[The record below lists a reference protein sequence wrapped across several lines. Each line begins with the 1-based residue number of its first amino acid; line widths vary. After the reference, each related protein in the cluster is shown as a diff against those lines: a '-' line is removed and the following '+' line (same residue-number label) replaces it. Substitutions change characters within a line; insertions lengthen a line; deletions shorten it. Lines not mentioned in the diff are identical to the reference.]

1 MKSFKRIRKSYQNLT
16 TKLPSPPKNI
26 EPAALNLIE
35 LRRDK
40 LILNE
45 EALQVLKDI
54 EEDLII
60 VFIFGKGG
68 SGKSFLMNLLINSN
82 DQKKKFITNSIVSTK
97 NLKGFK
103 VNSYFNSLKGNKKGI
118 YFWSSPIEKENSKEK
133 ILFFDSEGVNSEN
146 VDQQTLESKLL
157 ALMIIISS
165 LFIYNTK
172 GDINSYSLNDLQLI
186 VQLTDSINIEG
197 KIDKDEMIAELCPK
211 FIWTLRDFNLEKYKQ
226 IKKRS
231 DMYLEECL
239 NDDRFKGKNKDE
251 INMISESLV
260 RYFKKRECVIM
271 PCPTNEEKEVVMLKR
286 MELNELSENFQNEF
300 EVLKKKIYESS
311 KAKSINGKKING
323 PILVSLLKSFIRE
336 INKEKIPNLDKIFL
350 ELIKK
355 ELDINYTSAK
365 NEFKKRMDNLKKEED
380 IDIKEMYHI
389 KYEIMNEFIKIL
401 EKNPEIFNK
410 ENYLKEYETTKERL
424 EQELDKIIKADLDIL
439 IPDYSYDKI
448 LKEKKNE
455 NYTNV
460 NELIQD
466 YLNILIEFKMDMTDT
481 ILNKKDFEMFIKNDL
496 IKTNEIIDYI
506 KKNDNNEIILNDD
519 YEEDE
524 INNEGDNDINNIK
537 TELENAEKEELEI
550 IKNYSLLLEKR
561 DKILRNSLKY
571 MSYGKHSIRSYSS
584 KLVTINL
591 GEEKS
596 CELSKEEKE
605 EERCNCNLNS
615 FKNCI
620 VF

>member
-286 MELNELSENFQNEF
+286 MELSELSESFQNEF

-448 LKEKKNE
+448 LKEKNIQ
-455 NYTNV
+455 NFTNV

-506 KKNDNNEIILNDD
+506 KKNENEIIVNDD

-537 TELENAEKEELEI
+537 TELENAEKEKLEI

-584 KLVTINL
+584 KLVMINL

-596 CELSKEEKE
+596 CELTKEEKE

>member
-1 MKSFKRIRKSYQNLT
+1 MKSFKRTRKSYKNLT
-16 TKLPSPPKNI
+16 TKFPSPPKNI

-82 DQKKKFITNSIVSTK
+82 DQRKKFITSSIISTK

-260 RYFKKRECVIM
+260 KYFKKRECVIM
-271 PCPTNEEKEVVMLKR
+271 PCPANEEKELVMLKR
-286 MELNELSENFQNEF
+286 MELDELSENFQNEF

-311 KAKSINGKKING
+311 KAKSINGKRING

-350 ELIKK
+350 ELVKK
-355 ELDINYTSAK
+355 ELDISYNSAK

-401 EKNPEIFNK
+401 EKNPEIYNK

-506 KKNDNNEIILNDD
+506 KKSDNEININDD
-519 YEEDE
+519 NDDEDE
-524 INNEGDNDINNIK
+524 INNEDDKDINNIK
-537 TELENAEKEELEI
+537 TELENAEKEKLEI

-561 DKILRNSLKY
+561 DKILKNCLKY
-571 MSYGKHSIRSYSS
+571 SSFGKHSLRSYSS
-584 KLVTINL
+584 KLVTINM
-591 GEEKS
+591 GEEKL

>member
-1 MKSFKRIRKSYQNLT
+1 MKSFKRIRKPYKNLT

-231 DMYLEECL
+231 DVYLEECL

-286 MELNELSENFQNEF
+286 MELSELNENFQNEF

-355 ELDINYTSAK
+355 ELDIMYNSAK

>member
-286 MELNELSENFQNEF
+286 MELNELSDNFQNEF

>member
-410 ENYLKEYETTKERL
+410 ENFLREYETTKERL

-506 KKNDNNEIILNDD
+506 KKNENEIIVNDD

>member
-1 MKSFKRIRKSYQNLT
+1 MKSFKRKKKSYQNSET
-16 TKLPSPPKNI
+16 SFPLPLPPRNI
-26 EPAALNLIE
+26 EPMALNLIE

-45 EALQVLKDI
+45 EAIQILKNI

-68 SGKSFLMNLLINSN
+68 SGKSFLMNLLINASE
-82 DQKKKFITNSIVSTK
+82 KKKQVITNSIISTK

-118 YFWSSPIEKENSKEK
+118 YFWSSPIQKENSKEK
-133 ILFFDSEGVNSEN
+133 ILFFDSEGVNTEDIS
-146 VDQQTLESKLL
+146 QQSLESKLL

-172 GDINSYSLNDLQLI
+172 GDINPDSLNDLQLI
-186 VQLTDSINIEG
+186 VQLTDSINTEG
-197 KIDKDEMIAELCPK
+197 KIDKDELLAELCPK

-226 IKKRS
+226 VKKRS

-260 RYFKKRECVIM
+260 KYFKKRECVIM
-271 PCPTNEEKEVVMLKR
+271 PCPTNEERELVMLKR
-286 MELNELSENFQNEF
+286 MNLDELSENFQDEF

-311 KAKSINGKKING
+311 KAKIINGKKING
-323 PILVSLLKSFIRE
+323 PILVNLLKSFIRE
-336 INKEKIPNLDKIFL
+336 INKENIPNIDKIFM

-355 ELDINYTSAK
+355 ELDLSYNDAK
-365 NEFKKRMDNLKKEED
+365 AEFKKRMDKLKKEED

-389 KYEIMNEFIKIL
+389 KYEIMNEFIKIR
-401 EKNPEIFNK
+401 ERNPEIFNK
-410 ENYLKEYETTKERL
+410 ENYMKEYETTKERL

-439 IPDYSYDKI
+439 IPDYSYDRI
-448 LKEKKNE
+448 LKEKNIGD
-455 NYTNV
+455 YTDV
-460 NELIQD
+460 NELIQN

-481 ILNKKDFEMFIKNDL
+481 ILNKNDFETFIKND
-496 IKTNEIIDYI
+496 INKTKEIIDYI
-506 KKNDNNEIILNDD
+506 KNNDNEIIKSNDD
-519 YEEDE
+519 EDE
-524 INNEGDNDINNIK
+524 KNNEYENDINNIK
-537 TELENAEKEELEI
+537 TELEKAEKEELEI
-550 IKNYSLLLEKR
+550 IRTYTQLLEKR
-561 DKILRNSLKY
+561 DKIFKNSLRF
-571 MSYGKHSIRSYSS
+571 SNYGKHSIKSYSS
-584 KLVTINL
+584 KLVTINM

-596 CELSKEEKE
+596 CEISKEEKDE
-605 EERCNCNLNS
+605 DRCNCNLNS

-620 VF
+620 IF

>member
-1 MKSFKRIRKSYQNLT
+1 MKSFKRTRKSYKNLT
-16 TKLPSPPKNI
+16 TKFPSPPKNI

-82 DQKKKFITNSIVSTK
+82 DQRKKFITSSIISTK

-260 RYFKKRECVIM
+260 KYFKKRECVIM
-271 PCPTNEEKEVVMLKR
+271 PCPANEEKELVMLKR
-286 MELNELSENFQNEF
+286 MELDELSENFQNEF

-311 KAKSINGKKING
+311 KAKSINGKRING

-350 ELIKK
+350 ELVKK
-355 ELDINYTSAK
+355 ELDISYNSAK

-401 EKNPEIFNK
+401 EKNPEIYNK

-506 KKNDNNEIILNDD
+506 KKSDNEININDD
-519 YEEDE
+519 NDDEDE
-524 INNEGDNDINNIK
+524 INNEDDKDINNIK
-537 TELENAEKEELEI
+537 TELENAEKEKLEI

-561 DKILRNSLKY
+561 DKMLKNCLKY
-571 MSYGKHSIRSYSS
+571 SSFGKHSLRSYSS
-584 KLVTINL
+584 KLVTINM
-591 GEEKS
+591 GEEKL

>member
-1 MKSFKRIRKSYQNLT
+1 MKSFKKKTFQHNWETQVPLI
-16 TKLPSPPKNI
+16 SPKII
-26 EPAALNLIE
+26 EPSALNLIE

-197 KIDKDEMIAELCPK
+197 KIDKDEIIAELCPK

-286 MELNELSENFQNEF
+286 MELSELNENFQNEF

>member
-1 MKSFKRIRKSYQNLT
+1 
-16 TKLPSPPKNI
+16 
-26 EPAALNLIE
+26 
-35 LRRDK
+35 
-40 LILNE
+40 
-45 EALQVLKDI
+45 
-54 EEDLII
+54 
-60 VFIFGKGG
+60 
-68 SGKSFLMNLLINSN
+68 
-82 DQKKKFITNSIVSTK
+82 
-97 NLKGFK
+97 
-103 VNSYFNSLKGNKKGI
+103 LKGNKKGI

-197 KIDKDEMIAELCPK
+197 KIDKDEMISELCPK

-286 MELNELSENFQNEF
+286 MELSELSENFQNEF

-410 ENYLKEYETTKERL
+410 ENYLREYETTKEKL

-448 LKEKKNE
+448 LKEKNIQ

-481 ILNKKDFEMFIKNDL
+481 ILNKNDFETFIKND
-496 IKTNEIIDYI
+496 INKTNEIIDYI
-506 KKNDNNEIILNDD
+506 KNNDNEIIKSIDD
-519 YEEDE
+519 EDD
-524 INNEGDNDINNIK
+524 INNEYENDINNIK
-537 TELENAEKEELEI
+537 TELEKAEKEELEI
-550 IKNYSLLLEKR
+550 IRTYTQLLEKR
-561 DKILRNSLKY
+561 DKIFKNSLRF
-571 MSYGKHSIRSYSS
+571 SNYGKHSIKSYSS
-584 KLVTINL
+584 KLVTINM

-596 CELSKEEKE
+596 CEISKEEKDE
-605 EERCNCNLNS
+605 DRCNCNLNS

-620 VF
+620 IF

>member
-197 KIDKDEMIAELCPK
+197 KIDKDEMISELCPK

-286 MELNELSENFQNEF
+286 MELSENFQNEF

-506 KKNDNNEIILNDD
+506 KKNENEIIVNDD

-537 TELENAEKEELEI
+537 TELENAEKEKLEI

-584 KLVTINL
+584 KLVMINL

>member
-1 MKSFKRIRKSYQNLT
+1 MKSFKRIRKPYKNLT

-286 MELNELSENFQNEF
+286 MELSELNENFQNEF

-355 ELDINYTSAK
+355 ELDIMYNSAK

-506 KKNDNNEIILNDD
+506 KKNENEIIVNDD

-561 DKILRNSLKY
+561 DKILRNSLKF

>member
-1 MKSFKRIRKSYQNLT
+1 MKSFKRIRKSYKNLT

-286 MELNELSENFQNEF
+286 MELSELNENFQNEF

-410 ENYLKEYETTKERL
+410 ENYLREYETTKERL

-448 LKEKKNE
+448 LKEKNIQ
-455 NYTNV
+455 NFTNV

-506 KKNDNNEIILNDD
+506 KKNENEIIVNDD

-537 TELENAEKEELEI
+537 TELENAEKEKLEI

-584 KLVTINL
+584 KLVMINL

-596 CELSKEEKE
+596 CELTKEEKE

>member
-1 MKSFKRIRKSYQNLT
+1 
-16 TKLPSPPKNI
+16 
-26 EPAALNLIE
+26 
-35 LRRDK
+35 
-40 LILNE
+40 
-45 EALQVLKDI
+45 
-54 EEDLII
+54 
-60 VFIFGKGG
+60 
-68 SGKSFLMNLLINSN
+68 
-82 DQKKKFITNSIVSTK
+82 
-97 NLKGFK
+97 
-103 VNSYFNSLKGNKKGI
+103 
-118 YFWSSPIEKENSKEK
+118 
-133 ILFFDSEGVNSEN
+133 
-146 VDQQTLESKLL
+146 
-157 ALMIIISS
+157 
-165 LFIYNTK
+165 
-172 GDINSYSLNDLQLI
+172 
-186 VQLTDSINIEG
+186 
-197 KIDKDEMIAELCPK
+197 
-211 FIWTLRDFNLEKYKQ
+211 
-226 IKKRS
+226 
-231 DMYLEECL
+231 
-239 NDDRFKGKNKDE
+239 
-251 INMISESLV
+251 
-260 RYFKKRECVIM
+260 
-271 PCPTNEEKEVVMLKR
+271 
-286 MELNELSENFQNEF
+286 
-300 EVLKKKIYESS
+300 
-311 KAKSINGKKING
+311 
-323 PILVSLLKSFIRE
+323 
-336 INKEKIPNLDKIFL
+336 
-350 ELIKK
+350 
-355 ELDINYTSAK
+355 
-365 NEFKKRMDNLKKEED
+365 MDNLKKEED

-506 KKNDNNEIILNDD
+506 KKNENEIIVNDD

-537 TELENAEKEELEI
+537 TELENAEKEKLEI

-584 KLVTINL
+584 KLVMINL

-596 CELSKEEKE
+596 CELTKEEKE

>member
-1 MKSFKRIRKSYQNLT
+1 MKSFKRIRKPYKNLT

-286 MELNELSENFQNEF
+286 MELSELNENFQNEF

-496 IKTNEIIDYI
+496 IITNEIIDYI

>member
-1 MKSFKRIRKSYQNLT
+1 MKSFKRIRKSYKNLT

-186 VQLTDSINIEG
+186 VQLADSINIEG

-231 DMYLEECL
+231 DVYLEECL

-365 NEFKKRMDNLKKEED
+365 NEFKIRMDNLKKEED

-506 KKNDNNEIILNDD
+506 KKNENEIIVNDD

-524 INNEGDNDINNIK
+524 INNEDDNDINNIK

>member
-133 ILFFDSEGVNSEN
+133 
-146 VDQQTLESKLL
+146 
-157 ALMIIISS
+157 MIIISS

-286 MELNELSENFQNEF
+286 MELNELSDNFQNEF

-355 ELDINYTSAK
+355 ELDISYTSSK

-410 ENYLKEYETTKERL
+410 ENYLKEYEITKERL

-506 KKNDNNEIILNDD
+506 KKNENEIIVNDD

-537 TELENAEKEELEI
+537 TELENAEKEKLEI

-584 KLVTINL
+584 KLVMINL

-596 CELSKEEKE
+596 CELTKEEKE

>member
-506 KKNDNNEIILNDD
+506 KKNDNNENIINDD
-519 YEEDE
+519 YEENE

>member
-286 MELNELSENFQNEF
+286 MELSELNENFQNEF

-410 ENYLKEYETTKERL
+410 ENYLREYETTKERL

-506 KKNDNNEIILNDD
+506 KKNENEIIVNDD

-571 MSYGKHSIRSYSS
+571 MSYGRHSIRSYSS

>member
-197 KIDKDEMIAELCPK
+197 KIDKDEMISELCPK

-286 MELNELSENFQNEF
+286 MELSELNENFQNEF

-410 ENYLKEYETTKERL
+410 ENYLREYETTKERL

-506 KKNDNNEIILNDD
+506 KKNENEIIVNDD

-571 MSYGKHSIRSYSS
+571 MSYGKHIIRSYSS

>member
-286 MELNELSENFQNEF
+286 MELSELSENFQNEF

-355 ELDINYTSAK
+355 ELDISYTSSK

-410 ENYLKEYETTKERL
+410 ENYLREYETTKERL

-506 KKNDNNEIILNDD
+506 KKNENEIIVNDD

-537 TELENAEKEELEI
+537 TELENAEKEKLEI

-584 KLVTINL
+584 KLVMINL

-596 CELSKEEKE
+596 CELTKEEKE

>member
-1 MKSFKRIRKSYQNLT
+1 MKSFKRIRKSYKNLA

-197 KIDKDEMIAELCPK
+197 KIDKDEMISELCPK

-231 DMYLEECL
+231 DVYLEECL

-466 YLNILIEFKMDMTDT
+466 YLNLLIEFKMDMTDT

-506 KKNDNNEIILNDD
+506 KKNENEIIINDD
-519 YEEDE
+519 NEEDE

-537 TELENAEKEELEI
+537 TELENAEKEKLEI

-584 KLVTINL
+584 KLVMINL

-596 CELSKEEKE
+596 CELTKEEKE

>member
-1 MKSFKRIRKSYQNLT
+1 MKSFKRIRKSYKNLT

-197 KIDKDEMIAELCPK
+197 KIDKDEMISELCPK

-226 IKKRS
+226 VKKRS

-448 LKEKKNE
+448 LKEKNIQ
-455 NYTNV
+455 NFTNV

-506 KKNDNNEIILNDD
+506 KKNENEIIVNDD

-584 KLVTINL
+584 KLVMINL

-596 CELSKEEKE
+596 CELTKEEKE

>member
-286 MELNELSENFQNEF
+286 MELSELNENFQNEF

-311 KAKSINGKKING
+311 KAKSINGKKITG

-355 ELDINYTSAK
+355 ELDINYNSAK

-389 KYEIMNEFIKIL
+389 KYEIINEFIKIL

-424 EQELDKIIKADLDIL
+424 DQGLDKIIKADLDIL

-448 LKEKKNE
+448 LKEKNIQ

-506 KKNDNNEIILNDD
+506 KKNENEIIIND
-519 YEEDE
+519 YNEEDE

-537 TELENAEKEELEI
+537 TELENAEKEKLEI